1 MSLNLFEIGKSALLA
16 SRRAMDVT
24 GHNVANAATPGYSRQ
39 EVVLQPIVQ
48 RETTVSGM
56 GVRVTQIR
64 RLRDFF
70 TDCVL
75 RNENANRA
83 FFAVQRDVMD
93 QIQVMSAESSDSG
106 LRAAIENFWIGWQE
120 LSISPDSEPARTALL
135 EQGRSLIDMFRHMA
149 GQLDS
154 LQEDIGKNIDA
165 NIQRLNSLA
174 ETVATLNAEIGRAAA
189 RQSPM
194 GDLLDRR
201 DLLLDEIAEIS
212 GASVSQY
219 NDGTLAVRVTVNGYP
234 LVDRT
239 SSFKL
244 AAKPTPEGGV
254 EYAWIDKAGDS
265 QVVSNVGGK
274 LGGLA
279 TSKNELVHGFKE
291 NLELLLRD
299 IVDMV
304 NGQYSRGGVFD
315 PSDPPAQPP
324 FFVVGDPN
332 DYLSTARVA
341 FDDPADLVVWDGD
354 PSTPG
359 NGLNALKIASLLEK
373 GGTVDGQGYV
383 SPIDTWI
390 AAIGELGTQGQR
402 IDNGLDTQE
411 LLVKEIQN
419 RKDSI
424 SGVSIDEEMANLIR
438 EQHAF
443 SAASRLISTADE
455 LLDTVINRMGAG
467 R

>member
-39 EVVLQPIVQ
+39 EAVLQPIVQ
-48 RETTVSGM
+48 RQAPVSGM

-83 FFAVQRDVMD
+83 SFAIQKDIMD
-93 QIQVMSAESSDSG
+93 QLQVMSAESSDAG
-106 LRAAIENFWIGWQE
+106 LRAAMETFWTAWQE
-120 LSISPDSEPARTALL
+120 LSISPDSEPARVALL
-135 EQGRSLIDMFRHMA
+135 EQGRSLLDMFGHMA
-149 GQLDS
+149 GQIRA
-154 LQEDIGKNIDA
+154 LQDDISKNIAA
-165 NIQRLNSLA
+165 NVERLNSLA

-189 RQSPM
+189 RGDPM

-212 GASVSQY
+212 GATVSQY
-219 NDGTLAVRVTVNGYP
+219 TDGTLAVRVTVNGYP
-234 LVDRT
+234 VVDR
-239 SSFKL
+239 SASFKI
-244 AAKPTPEGGV
+244 AVSYTGDGV
-254 EYAWIDKAGDS
+254 QYGWVDAAGDK
-265 QVVSNVGGK
+265 QVIPSVGGR

-279 TSKNELVHGFKE
+279 VARNDLVQGFKDK
-291 NLELLLRD
+291 LESLLKD
-299 IVDMV
+299 IVGMV
-304 NGQYSRGGVFD
+304 NDQYAKSDGFD
-315 PSDPPAQPP
+315 PLTSSP
-324 FFVVGDPN
+324 FFITDDVN
-332 DYLSTARVA
+332 NYLSSTRVA
-341 FDDPADLVVWDGD
+341 IQDPADLLVSDG
-354 PSTPG
+354 STPG
-359 NGLNALKIASLLEK
+359 NGLNALAIAELLEN
-373 GGTVDGQGYV
+373 GGTIDANVYA
-383 SPIDTWI
+383 SPFDTWI
-390 AAIGELGTQGQR
+390 ATIGELGIQGQR
-402 IDNGLDTQE
+402 IRSGLETQE

-424 SGVSIDEEMANLIR
+424 SGVSVDEEMANLIR

-443 SAASRLISTADE
+443 NAASRVISTADE
-455 LLDTVINRMGAG
+455 LLDTIINRMGAG

>member
-244 AAKPTPEGGV
+244 AAKPTPEGGLSTHGSTRQ
-254 EYAWIDKAGDS
+254 ETAS
-265 QVVSNVGGK
+265 RLQRRRK

-304 NGQYSRGGVFD
+304 NGQYIKAEFSILPIRR
-315 PSDPPAQPP
+315 A
-324 FFVVGDPN
+324 
-332 DYLSTARVA
+332 TALLCRWRSQRLPVYRPVA

-354 PSTPG
+354 PFQ
-359 NGLNALKIASLLEK
+359 A
-373 GGTVDGQGYV
+373 
-383 SPIDTWI
+383 
-390 AAIGELGTQGQR
+390 GQR
-402 IDNGLDTQE
+402 PKRPEDRVIARKGRYGRWPRLCEPHRHLDRCHRRARDTGP
-411 LLVKEIQN
+411 
-419 RKDSI
+419 KD
-424 SGVSIDEEMANLIR
+424 
-438 EQHAF
+438 
-443 SAASRLISTADE
+443 
-455 LLDTVINRMGAG
+455 
-467 R
+467 

>member
-1 MSLNLFEIGKSALLA
+1 MSLNIFEIGKSALLA

-39 EVVLQPIVQ
+39 EAVLHPIVQ
-48 RETTVSGM
+48 REATVSGM
-56 GVRVTQIR
+56 GVKVTQIR

-83 FFAVQRDVMD
+83 SFAVQKDVMD
-93 QIQVMSAESSDSG
+93 QLQVMSAESSDAG
-106 LRAAIENFWIGWQE
+106 LRAAIETFWTGWQE
-120 LSISPDSEPARTALL
+120 LSISPDSKPARTALL
-135 EQGRSLIDMFRHMA
+135 EQSRSLLDMFKHMA
-149 GQLDS
+149 GQLKA
-154 LQEDIGKNIDA
+154 LQDDLSKSISTNVD
-165 NIQRLNSLA
+165 RLNSLA
-174 ETVATLNAEIGRAAA
+174 QTVATLNAEIGRAVA
-189 RQSPM
+189 RQAPM

-212 GASVSQY
+212 GATVSQY
-219 NDGTLAVRVTVNGYP
+219 NDGTLAVRVTINGYP
-234 LVDRT
+234 IVDRS
-239 SSFKL
+239 SSFKV
-244 AAKPTPEGGV
+244 AAQPTPTGGV
-254 EYAWIDKAGDS
+254 QYAWIDAAGDS
-265 QVVSNVGGK
+265 QVIPNVGGR

-279 TSKNELVHGFKE
+279 TSKNTLVEGFRAS
-291 NLELLLRD
+291 LESLLKD

-304 NGQYSRGGVFD
+304 NGQYARGGVFD
-315 PSDPPAQPP
+315 PLDPPAQPP
-324 FFVVGDPN
+324 FFNVADPT
-332 DYLSTARVA
+332 DYLNTTSLA
-341 FDDPADLVVWDGD
+341 FDNPDDLVVWDGD
-354 PSTPG
+354 PAAPG
-359 NGLNALKIASLLEK
+359 NGLNALKIASLLEN
-373 GGTVDGQGYV
+373 GGTVEGIDYE

-390 AAIGELGTQGQR
+390 ATIGELGTQGQR
-402 IDNGLDTQE
+402 IRNGLETQE

-443 SAASRLISTADE
+443 NAASRLITTADE
-455 LLDTVINRMGAG
+455 LLDTIINRMGAG